1 MGKGLA
7 PNVITLPTTVWKSV
21 KLEMELQKCKQTTP
35 AAMGLGSRHEQL
47 GFTYLNPQARGK
59 PMMAQ
64 WMGWDMKYECRS
76 RLGLKQART
85 YEVRFC

>member
-1 MGKGLA
+1 
-7 PNVITLPTTVWKSV
+7 
-21 KLEMELQKCKQTTP
+21 
-35 AAMGLGSRHEQL
+35 MGLGSRHEQL